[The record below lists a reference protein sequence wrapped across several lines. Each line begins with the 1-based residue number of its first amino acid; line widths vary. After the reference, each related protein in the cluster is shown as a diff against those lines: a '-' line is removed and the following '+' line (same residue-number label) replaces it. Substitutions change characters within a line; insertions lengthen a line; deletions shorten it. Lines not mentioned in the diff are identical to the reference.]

1 MWSPCSSMR
10 WSGRGP
16 FCSRR
21 PLAPLPPSRQPSW
34 WTVTSWRARSS
45 GVAVSSKAVARPPA
59 PPPRIAT
66 RRRAASMRGGTV
78 VEGRVRDQ
86 PPGQL
91 CRALPGLGEHGTS
104 FHGNERPGVMSANI
118 VVPADG
124 TPAAEAAAWY
134 AGAVAEGRSG
144 AVHVVAAWEPP
155 GARAQDLARTLGR
168 RSEVDAVLADMEGAL
183 GAAGLTV
190 HGHVRRCGLVAALV
204 AVAAEQDAELIVVP
218 AGWTS

>member
-1 MWSPCSSMR
+1 MLETPTM
-10 WSGRGP
+10 
-16 FCSRR
+16 
-21 PLAPLPPSRQPSW
+21 
-34 WTVTSWRARSS
+34 TT
-45 GVAVSSKAVARPPA
+45 
-59 PPPRIAT
+59 
-66 RRRAASMRGGTV
+66 
-78 VEGRVRDQ
+78 
-86 PPGQL
+86 
-91 CRALPGLGEHGTS
+91 
-104 FHGNERPGVMSANI
+104 NI

-124 TPAAEAAAWY
+124 SPAAEAAAWY

-168 RSEVDAVLADMEGAL
+168 RSEVDAALADMEGAR

-218 AGWTS
+218 AGWTSLARELRWRASCRVDMLVVDSGPRAGFRPFPVACPAT